1 MCPFPK
7 HRTPE
12 FKKTEILLYN
22 VFKGHRVVNSMETPI
37 NWKKKKK
44 KPQFE
49 NNIEICEQL
58 INIRQYASISQVQ
71 VSKWVD

>member
-37 NWKKKKK
+37 NWKKKNKK
-44 KPQFE
+44 NLNLK
-49 NNIEICEQL
+49 IT
-58 INIRQYASISQVQ
+58 
-71 VSKWVD
+71 